1 MISIKNEILRK
12 GIHLSSLAVPLFLHL
27 YGRYFTLLFLVPITF
42 SFVVL
47 DLLRINNQIVR
58 NSYNFFF
65 NSITREKESGRLTG
79 ASYVFIASTFIV
91 FVFPESIAIAALMIM
106 SISDTFAAI
115 IGRLYGSIFIGRKSI
130 EGSVSFFITSLA
142 IVLLFSDLNISISI
156 ICILIATIVE
166 LYTPINDNLSIPV
179 AFAGT
184 YTLLNTITKMSG
196 VL

>member
-65 NSITREKESGRLTG
+65 NSITREKESRRLTG

-91 FVFPESIAIAALMIM
+91 FVFPETIAIAALMIM

-115 IGRLYGSIFIGRKSI
+115 IGRLYGSLFIRRKSI
-130 EGSVSFFITSLA
+130 EGSVSFFISSLA